1 MEKNQISWDFQS
13 KFTEKLADFWG
24 IWLISGE
31 FAEKQSV
38 KNDQFHGNVQ
48 GKFCEK

>member
-24 IWLISGE
+24 IFGAN

-48 GKFCEK
+48 GKFC